1 LHPYNKTYKYLYVD
15 TPAQLTQL
23 CAHYSTQE
31 VLAIDTEF
39 VRTQTLTPILGLIQ
53 VFDKRQVALIDPV
66 AIKDLSEFSSILTN
80 PNIVKVAHAC
90 SEDLEALWHHLRI
103 IPTPLFD
110 TQFAAA
116 MLGLG
121 VSVGYA
127 NLVENLF
134 EITVDKGESR
144 TDWIQRPLSPA
155 QCAYAS
161 ADVTHLMALYEHIY
175 KETQILQKT
184 DWVLD
189 EIHQL
194 GLKKSIPLPPEIAYY
209 SLKNNWKLKGKQL
222 SALKEL
228 AKWRLEVARK
238 ENMAVNFVIK
248 EIALFEIASK
258 VPETPQAL
266 FDCHNLYSKQAR
278 LYKDDLLRI
287 CQAAK
292 EQSNIQAVPKIQR
305 LVEFNGYK
313 ACLNTVK
320 DFVDHVALQQNI
332 PVPVLASK
340 KQMNQLLKWCW
351 FDFDELELQGLKPD
365 ILIGWRGELFAEYIQ
380 GKQLLNQHNLHAVIA
395 GHHEI
400 KRSL

>member
-194 GLKKSIPLPPEIAYY
+194 GLKKSKPLPPEIAYY